1 MYFKRFLTV
10 IILAIM
16 SPFVAVAYA
25 LEKVNKN
32 GKGGEIYGNWFK
44 DFLYSVM
51 IQSIHALIYT
61 LFISIILKLT
71 EASLLGIL
79 LSFIFLGFMVRID
92 KVVRRIFGLDGKNT
106 GKEITH

>member
-1 MYFKRFLTV
+1 MIMYIVLVYYSIRFLVMYFKRFLTV

-44 DFLYSVM
+44 DFYIV
-51 IQSIHALIYT
+51 
-61 LFISIILKLT
+61 
-71 EASLLGIL
+71 
-79 LSFIFLGFMVRID
+79 
-92 KVVRRIFGLDGKNT
+92 
-106 GKEITH
+106 